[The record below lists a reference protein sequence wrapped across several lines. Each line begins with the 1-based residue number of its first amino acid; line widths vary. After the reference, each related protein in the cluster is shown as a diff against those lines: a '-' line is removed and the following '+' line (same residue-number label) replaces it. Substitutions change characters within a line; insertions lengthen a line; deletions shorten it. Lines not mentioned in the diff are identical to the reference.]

1 MCFCSSFAEVSITAL
16 YLFRQHF
23 SLKWNTLT
31 KSSILIMHDLM
42 DQWNTLPYISRYTS
56 CLHIS
61 LYTTQATFPHI
72 IRLPTLCYHSPW
84 QHVPIYISHLM
95 LTHIGNVYPH
105 ISPTLCYHTLW
116 QCLPIY
122 ITHLMLPHTPAMFS
136 HVYITHLMLPH
147 TRATFSHIYHPLY
160 VTAPFGNIFPYI
172 YHPPYVTTH

>member
-1 MCFCSSFAEVSITAL
+1 
-16 YLFRQHF
+16 
-23 SLKWNTLT
+23 
-31 KSSILIMHDLM
+31 
-42 DQWNTLPYISRYTS
+42 
-56 CLHIS
+56 
-61 LYTTQATFPHI
+61 
-72 IRLPTLCYHSPW
+72 
-84 QHVPIYISHLM
+84 M

-172 YHPPYVTTH
+172 YISPTLCYHTLGQHFPIYISPTLLHTRATFSHIYHPYTGWVIVSCPSQKCFNPITCVSVSQPLGFQQPDNHRGPSKGNW